1 MAIFFRNGSGGCSC
15 ARESCDDCETYKK
28 YKEDYASVEIDSID
42 DNMPPSRR
50 CVFCGRYEHNSN
62 YVSRDTWI
70 CLDCVKKI
78 GNLIGERADD

>member
-50 CVFCGRYEHNSN
+50 CVFCGKLESNSGIIK
-62 YVSRDTWI
+62 DETWI
-70 CLDCVKKI
+70 CLDCAK
-78 GNLIGERADD
+78 LIGKLIGASADD